1 MTAARAAFGAVA
13 AAVLVA
19 IGCTPA
25 PLDPNGNPN
34 GNPTTGGTTGQGGAP
49 ESTLVATLRALAA
62 EPGRQVIIGTNGGM
76 VVAAASDAIALF
88 AGTDPEALMEAA
100 AVVGLPVCSVEP
112 QSLTFTSVTSN
123 ATGLSTLDA
132 TAFCASDNLTEM
144 IDRLNGLKTPE
155 LVVVIAANTAIT
167 VHSTNG
173 GINAYYDDDIGR
185 TLRAARRLYIPA
197 CIVAPDALALP
208 TPPSGQTP
216 GLSTAEALARCGRS

>member
-1 MTAARAAFGAVA
+1 M
-13 AAVLVA
+13 LVA

-25 PLDPNGNPN
+25 NLDSNGNQN

-76 VVAAASDAIALF
+76 VVPAGSDAIALF

-100 AVVGLPVCSVEP
+100 AAVGLPVCSVEP
-112 QSLTFTSVTSN
+112 QALTFTSDTSD
-123 ATGLSTLDA
+123 ATGLSTPGA
-132 TAFCASDNLTEM
+132 TAFCASDNLDEM
-144 IDRLNGLKTPE
+144 IGRLNGLKTPE
-155 LVVVIAANTAIT
+155 MVVVIAANGAIT

-173 GINAYYDDDIGR
+173 GINVYYDDDIGR

-197 CIVAPDALALP
+197 CIVTPDVLSMP
-208 TPPSGQTP
+208 TPPSGETP
-216 GLSTAEALARCGRS
+216 GLSTAEALARCGRT